1 MSRTIDIGRIRPE
14 QPVHLRADVPERGL
28 RRGEVGVVCSRWLGP
43 TPSVEVEFICT
54 QTGETV
60 RVIVEMDQIEEDWTG
75 EGESNR
81 VTSEEDG
88 FAEAE
93 FISA

>member
-1 MSRTIDIGRIRPE
+1 M
-14 QPVHLRADVPERGL
+14 
-28 RRGEVGVVCSRWLGP
+28 GVVCSRGLGP

-60 RVIVEMDQIEEDWTG
+60 RVIVEMDQIEEDRSD
-75 EGESNR
+75 ESQRAR
-81 VTSEEDG
+81 VASDDVIT
-88 FAEAE
+88 EAE

>member
-1 MSRTIDIGRIRPE
+1 MSRTIDIGRIRPD

-28 RRGEVGVVCSRWLGP
+28 RRGEAGVVCSRWFGP

-60 RVIVEMDQIEEDWTG
+60 RVIVEIDRIEEDWIESG
-75 EGESNR
+75 EPERADS
-81 VTSEEDG
+81 EDG
-88 FAEAE
+88 YASAE

>member
-1 MSRTIDIGRIRPE
+1 MSRTIDIGRLKPE

-60 RVIVEMDQIEEDWTG
+60 RVIVEMDQIEEDRSD
-75 EGESNR
+75 ESQRAR
-81 VTSEEDG
+81 VASDDVIT
-88 FAEAE
+88 EAE